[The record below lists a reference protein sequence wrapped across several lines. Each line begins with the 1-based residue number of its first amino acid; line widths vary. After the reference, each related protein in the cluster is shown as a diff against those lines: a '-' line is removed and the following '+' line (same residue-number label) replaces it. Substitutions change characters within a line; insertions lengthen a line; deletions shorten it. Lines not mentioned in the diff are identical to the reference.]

1 MADLALQSTWR
12 LPNRKAEA
20 ADLICTI
27 LRQDLAC
34 KREMME
40 ASLFPLMVSSTNT
53 QEALQTGQ
61 HSNGKIDHHSARTV
75 DQVLN
80 VC

>member
-1 MADLALQSTWR
+1 MEVCISVCRCVQSCRSQTSTRYNHGMHRICCVADLALQSTWR

-40 ASLFPLMVSSTNT
+40 ASFFL
-53 QEALQTGQ
+53 
-61 HSNGKIDHHSARTV
+61 
-75 DQVLN
+75 
-80 VC
+80 